1 MKNTLL
7 FSLFIGASTLQ
18 NLNAQDNTPVQKYTA
33 SNKGKFTVNWGW
45 NRATYSDSDI
55 NFKGNDYNFTL
66 HSVSASDRPKGVHID
81 YINPS
86 KVTIPQ
92 VNYRIGYF
100 VTNKYHV
107 SVGLDHMKYV
117 MNQNQTVDMS
127 GYINTPGYET
137 GGTVN
142 QPKTLTT
149 DFLKFEHTDGL
160 NYLNTELTRFD
171 DVSKWI
177 GSDTDKFQLNVV
189 TGVGLGILYPRT
201 NTTLMNNQRY
211 DEFHL
216 AGYGASIKAGLNIT
230 FLKYFFIQSELKG
243 GYINMP
249 DIRTTINS
257 SDRASQHFNFLQRNI
272 LIGGIFRI

>member
-1 MKNTLL
+1 MKIFLPLILL
-7 FSLFIGASTLQ
+7 
-18 NLNAQDNTPVQKYTA
+18 LNYVVLAQEAPAETKYTA
-33 SNKGKFTVNWGW
+33 NNKGKFTLNWGW
-45 NRATYSDSDI
+45 NRESYTDSDI
-55 NFKGNDYNFTL
+55 NFRGNDYDFTL
-66 HSVSASDRPKGVHID
+66 YNVSASDRPKGIHID

-86 KVTIPQ
+86 RVTIPE
-92 VNYRIGYF
+92 VNYKIGYF
-100 VTNKYHV
+100 ITHKYQV
-107 SVGLDHMKYV
+107 SIGLDHMKYV
-117 MNQNQTVDMS
+117 MNQNQTVEMS

-137 GGTVN
+137 GGSVN
-142 QPKTLTT
+142 QPKTLTS
-149 DFLKFEHTDGL
+149 DFLMFEHTDGL
-160 NYLNTELTRFD
+160 NYINTELTRFD

-177 GSDTDKFQLNVV
+177 GSDIDKFQLNVLAGAGI
-189 TGVGLGILYPRT
+189 GVLYPRT

-249 DIRTTINS
+249 DIRTTMNS
-257 SDRASQHFNFLQRNI
+257 SDRASQSFYFLQRNI